1 MAPSESVTDG
11 SERDCGGRSRVAIV
25 VVWIARFAEGRSRAS
40 FSSRKL
46 GFGLPSS
53 LAVAPRLGEEVG
65 PGEVLE
71 VVVTII
77 ER

>member
-11 SERDCGGRSRVAIV
+11 GERDCGGRSRVAIV
-25 VVWIARFAEGRSRAS
+25 VAWIARFTEGGSRAS

-53 LAVAPRLGEEVG
+53 LAAAPKLGEEVG
-65 PGEVLE
+65 PGEVQGA
-71 VVVTII
+71 VVTII